1 MAESR
6 SLPLF
11 PLRTVLV
18 PGAALDLRIFE
29 RRYLD
34 MVRDC
39 GRQGSG
45 FGVCLLVDGD
55 EVGAPAT
62 PAAYGTE
69 AVIEDFGTTPD
80 GLLSLRVRGRRR
92 FHASATR
99 VRDNGLLVAQVKWCE
114 GAASTPLRPQHAAL
128 ATLLAELLDRIGG
141 EHPGLGHA
149 GANLRQLEEA
159 DWVGWRLAE
168 LLPLSDEQRLAL
180 LQQDDPHQRLDQLLE
195 WMDED

>member
-92 FHASATR
+92 CDNAARRQYRSRGRANASRRSAF
-99 VRDNGLLVAQVKWCE
+99 VAQTNE
-114 GAASTPLRPQHAAL
+114 RDSRGRSHR
-128 ATLLAELLDRIGG
+128 
-141 EHPGLGHA
+141 
-149 GANLRQLEEA
+149 
-159 DWVGWRLAE
+159 
-168 LLPLSDEQRLAL
+168 
-180 LQQDDPHQRLDQLLE
+180 
-195 WMDED
+195 

>member
-1 MAESR
+1 MAPRGVSSPPCGMAESR

-55 EVGAPAT
+55 EVGALAT
-62 PAAYGTE
+62 PAA
-69 AVIEDFGTTPD
+69 
-80 GLLSLRVRGRRR
+80 
-92 FHASATR
+92 
-99 VRDNGLLVAQVKWCE
+99 
-114 GAASTPLRPQHAAL
+114 
-128 ATLLAELLDRIGG
+128 
-141 EHPGLGHA
+141 
-149 GANLRQLEEA
+149 
-159 DWVGWRLAE
+159 
-168 LLPLSDEQRLAL
+168 
-180 LQQDDPHQRLDQLLE
+180 
-195 WMDED
+195 